1 MENHNLVKRNW
12 SRSVNFCLH
21 VFEFETL
28 NYVFL
33 NVYNI
38 NLLFYKQGEKSF
50 FLLPGERLEKGI
62 QNVYILGEDEGLILK
77 TTEEFMD
84 GEDKRAPGD
93 RWMIR
98 GPREYVPPVEVEVV
112 SQRKAIPLDANE
124 GVYVRN
130 IKTGQVRAVVGQTY
144 MLNQDEELWAK
155 ELPPVVEDLLAQGR
169 DPLADRSERGKSAS
183 SKARDK
189 TKVVVFRVPHNAAV
203 QIYDYKDK
211 KARYT
216 CCLYKILLLK
226 ILRRFC
232 QHILVF
238 IFS

>member
-1 MENHNLVKRNW
+1 MNQ
-12 SRSVNFCLH
+12 FQ
-21 VFEFETL
+21 
-28 NYVFL
+28 YFL
-33 NVYNI
+33 T
-38 NLLFYKQGEKSF
+38 QGEKSF

-84 GEDKRAPGD
+84 GKDKRAPGD

-144 MLNQDEELWAK
+144 MFNQDEELWAK

-169 DPLADRSERGKSAS
+169 DPLADRSDRGKAGA

-211 KARYT
+211 KARYIICT
-216 CCLYKILLLK
+216 FLFFIRNLVKALGLK
-226 ILRRFC
+226 
-232 QHILVF
+232 V
-238 IFS
+238 S